1 MQTLMDRQ
9 NKLVQDFSAIKAWDD
24 RYKKMIDMGKQL
36 PEMPAEF
43 KTDQNLIKGCQSQV
57 WLHARLSDQGLVEL
71 YGDSD
76 ALIVK
81 GIVAVLLSIYNQSSP
96 EEILKHQPDF
106 LRDIGFEANLSP
118 SRTNGLYSMLKQ
130 IKMYATA
137 FQYLLNQKK

>member
-36 PEMPAEF
+36 SEMPAEF